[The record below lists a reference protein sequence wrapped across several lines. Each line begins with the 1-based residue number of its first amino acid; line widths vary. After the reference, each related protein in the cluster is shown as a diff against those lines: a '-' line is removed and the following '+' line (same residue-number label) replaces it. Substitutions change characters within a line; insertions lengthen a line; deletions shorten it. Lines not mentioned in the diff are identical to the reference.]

1 MDIAKLAEEQES
13 YVIEQRRRFHRF
25 PELAW
30 EEVQTTLAIECQL
43 REIGLEPIRFDDISG
58 VCAYIRG
65 GQAGPGSKTI
75 LLRADIDGI
84 PIQEN
89 TGLAFSSVN
98 HGVMHACGRDCHI
111 AMLLGAAKILKALQ
125 SSLCGT
131 VKLFFQAAEES
142 AQGAQEYIKRGI
154 LEDVDAVYG
163 AHVYG
168 GMEAPLIDVSPGY
181 RMASADKFDIDVI
194 GQSAHGSLPHTGRDA
209 LVAAASIITNLQT
222 YVSRNNDPLNPLVV
236 NIGTIHG
243 GSQRNILAG
252 RVRMEGTVRMHS
264 AERRKGIESGMRT
277 IIEKTAEA
285 LGCEAKLYYQYMLP
299 SLYNDPKLSGIAANA
314 VRNLFGDDFLGY
326 APPVMASEDF
336 ACLTEALPGL
346 YVNIGCASQP
356 LGYTKN
362 NYSSGFMV
370 DESILKNGAALCAQ
384 VVLDYLSSE
393 KAAAP
398 EQIQRE

>member
-1 MDIAKLAEEQES
+1 MDIASLAAEYEG

-30 EEVQTTLAIECQL
+30 EEVQTTLAIEHQL
-43 REIGLEPIRFDDISG
+43 REMGLEPIRFDDISG
-58 VCAYIRG
+58 VCAYIQG
-65 GQAGPGSKTI
+65 GRAGSGSKTI
-75 LLRADIDGI
+75 LLRADIDGV
-84 PIQEN
+84 PVQEN
-89 TGLAFSSVN
+89 TGLEFSSAN

-111 AMLLGAAKILKALQ
+111 AMLLGAARILKRLQ
-125 SSLCGT
+125 PHLAGT

-142 AQGAQEYIKRGI
+142 AQGSQEYIKRGL

-181 RMASADKFDIDVI
+181 RMASADKFDIEVI
-194 GQSAHGSLPHTGRDA
+194 GLAAHGSLPHTGRDA

-236 NIGTIHG
+236 TIGTIHG
-243 GSQRNILAG
+243 GTQRNIIAG

-264 AERRKGIESGMRT
+264 AERRKGIESGMRS

-285 LGCEAKLYYQYMLP
+285 LGCEAKLHYQYMLP
-299 SLYNDPKLSGIAANA
+299 PLYNDPKLCSIAAGA
-314 VRNLFGDDFLGY
+314 VKSLFGEENLTST
-326 APPVMASEDF
+326 PPVMASEDF
-336 ACLTEALPGL
+336 ACLSENLPGL
-346 YVNIGCASQP
+346 YVNIGCASRE

-362 NYSSGFMV
+362 NYSSSFMV
-370 DESILKNGAALCAQ
+370 DERILKNGAALCAR
-384 VVLDYLSSE
+384 VALDYLSAESKE
-393 KAAAP
+393 ETCQDA
-398 EQIQRE
+398 